1 MKARHTLLIAMVL
14 TLTLLTACVVPAV
27 TPATDTGDGTPATPT
42 TVAEE
47 SEAAAVGT
55 SCEAGFRPF
64 VHFAGETCVPENP
77 QRIVT
82 LTDQNAL
89 LPLLELGVKPVGS
102 AGRLRNDGSGIFRRT
117 DGFDTTGIEF
127 LGDFTEPNLEGIAAM
142 QPDLI
147 VGYEFQVDQYEMFSQ
162 IAPTVLIQIFDRPLD
177 EVLMEFALLADA
189 QELGETLH
197 EAYQAQIDR
206 INEGLGDRRTSLSVV
221 ILNPVSATEFYRV
234 YNTGQAIG
242 TVMGALGVAG
252 MALPED
258 EGSTDG
264 PLSIEVISEHLG
276 DVILVLDYS
285 GEQTDPVVD
294 EFLASPILNS
304 QPTAQAGQ
312 VYRIDGSRT
321 VGSAWV
327 RMQTFLDAI
336 EDFLLDPALDV
347 DVIQE

>member
-1 MKARHTLLIAMVL
+1 MKHQHTLLIAMAL
-14 TLTLLTACVVPAV
+14 MLTLLSACVAPVA
-27 TPATDTGDGTPATPT
+27 TPPSDAGIGEVATPT
-42 TVAEE
+42 AVAEE
-47 SEAAAVGT
+47 TEANAVST
-55 SCEAGFRPF
+55 ICEPGFRPF
-64 VHFAGETCVPENP
+64 AHFAGETCVPENP

-117 DGFDTTGIEF
+117 DGFDTAGIEF
-127 LGDFTEPNLEGIAAM
+127 LGDFTQPNLEGIAAM

-147 VGYEFQVDQYEMFSQ
+147 VGYEWHADQYETFSQ

-177 EVLMEFALLADA
+177 EVLIDFALLADA
-189 QELGETLH
+189 QETAETLH

-206 INEGLGDRRTSLSVV
+206 ITEGLGDRRTSLSVV

-252 MALPED
+252 MALPE
-258 EGSTDG
+258 EEESTDG

-304 QPTAQAGQ
+304 QPTAQAAQ

-327 RMQTFLDAI
+327 RMQIFLDTLEEI
-336 EDFLLDPALDV
+336 LLNPTIDV